1 MLGDFPQA
9 LCYHA
14 LMRVLGIDP
23 GTSTTGYG
31 LIELSGHKTLSL
43 AHGVISTPPHTPIE
57 ERLVTIFQDM
67 RTLIQ
72 EFRPQV
78 MAIEQLF
85 FFRNVTNGLMVSQAR
100 GVMLLAAAEAGI
112 PIAEYTPMVVKKSI
126 AGYGKA
132 SKQEVLKMVMDLLDL
147 EKPPRPD
154 DAADALAIALTH
166 LQHVAVKA

>member
-1 MLGDFPQA
+1 
-9 LCYHA
+9 
-14 LMRVLGIDP
+14 MRVLGIDP

-31 LIELSGHKTLSL
+31 LVELDGRLPKSL
-43 AHGVISTPPHTPIE
+43 AYGVISTSARTPIE
-57 ERLVTIFQDM
+57 ERLVTIYHDM
-67 RTLIQ
+67 RALLM
-72 EFRPQV
+72 EFRPDV
-78 MAIEQLF
+78 LAIEQLF

-100 GVMLLAAAEAGI
+100 GVMLLAAAEAHT

-132 SKQEVLKMVMDLLDL
+132 SKHEVLRMVMDQLDL

-166 LQHVAVKA
+166 LQHLGVEA